1 MLDKPQNIRDF
12 ERVLLVGLEFA
23 EGREVAEEYLRELAA
38 LANTAGA
45 VVCGTFVQHFSRSQ
59 HATLLGSGKLAE
71 IRECVISE
79 QIDCVIFD
87 DELSGTQCSN
97 IQKILQCKVID
108 RTGLILDIF
117 AKHARSAQAKAQVSL
132 AQYQYLLP
140 RLKGL
145 WTHLERQGGGI
156 GTRGPGETEIETDR
170 RIVQR
175 KIVNLK
181 QQLLQIER
189 QARTQRKDRKGFIRV
204 ALAGYTNV
212 GKSTL
217 MNKLSKS
224 TVQVA
229 DKLFATLDAT
239 TRKVVWEH
247 TPFLLSDT
255 VGFIRKLP
263 HNLVQSFK
271 STLAEVAECD
281 ILLHII
287 DLSHPQYEAQIQT
300 VNQTLAS
307 IGVKDKRTIY
317 VFNKLDLYKNK
328 NFDKYTEP
336 EVVNSMLAELESR
349 WCENLQAECLFLS
362 VEGDD
367 LSILRGTLLRVV
379 RELYAEKYP
388 YQTQYFY

>member
-1 MLDKPQNIRDF
+1 MLEKPQNIRDF
-12 ERVLLVGLEFA
+12 ERVILVGLEFA
-23 EGREVAEEYLRELAA
+23 DGRDVACEHLRELAA

-45 VVCGTFVQHFSRSQ
+45 EVCETFMQNASRSQ
-59 HATLLGSGKLAE
+59 TATMIGSGKLME
-71 IRECVISE
+71 IKEYILAN

-87 DELSGTQCSN
+87 EELSGSQWSN
-97 IQKILQCKVID
+97 IQNILQCKVID
-108 RTGLILDIF
+108 RTSLILDIF
-117 AKHARSAQAKAQVSL
+117 AKNARSAQAKAQVSL

-145 WTHLERQGGGI
+145 WSHLERQGGGI

-175 KIVNLK
+175 KITTLK
-181 QQLLQIER
+181 RQLLQIEK
-189 QARTQRKDRKGFIRV
+189 QAQTQRKDRIGFIRV

-217 MNKLSKS
+217 MNKLTKASVK
-224 TVQVA
+224 VA
-229 DKLFATLDAT
+229 DELFATLDAS
-239 TRKVVWEH
+239 TRKVVWQH

-287 DLSHPQYEAQIQT
+287 DISHPQYETQIQI
-300 VNQTLAS
+300 VKETLQS
-307 IGVKDKRTIY
+307 INVKNKPTIY
-317 VFNKLDLYKNK
+317 VFNKLDLYKNQI
-328 NFDKYTEP
+328 FDQYIEP
-336 EVVNSMLAELESR
+336 SIMDSMLVELAKR
-349 WCENLQAECLFLS
+349 WQKTLGEDCVFMSA
-362 VEGDD
+362 EGDE
-367 LSILRGTLLRVV
+367 LQLLREILLPKI
-379 RELYAEKYP
+379 RALYAEKYP